1 MKTPEKRE
9 DLASEQFDTIVVG
22 LGAMG
27 SAALYH
33 LASRGVKVLGV
44 DKYAPPH
51 IHGSTHGRT
60 RIIREAYYEHPCY
73 VPIVQRAYELW
84 AALEREAGEPM
95 FVQTGGIMIGPPEGL
110 LFGGAL
116 RSAEEHG
123 LAHEILEPAQV
134 HERFPGFRVPDGSMA
149 LLELR
154 AGLLLPE
161 KIVGAHLALAQ
172 RAGAAVR
179 TGVTVTAWD
188 ADDGG
193 VRLETDAGELRA
205 RTLILAAGPWL
216 PSLVPELDLPLEI
229 ERQLF
234 HWFEPASHPEWY
246 DAAHSPISLIE
257 YADDRYFATFPD
269 VGHGVK
275 AGIHHE
281 GAVIDIDAAREGA
294 TPAEGRAMTELLA
307 RYLPQA
313 AGRILDRA
321 TCVYT
326 NTPDHDFLVDR
337 HPAHANVLIAS
348 PCSGHGFKFASAIGE
363 ILADLVTKGETSFDL
378 APFALARLQA

>member
-1 MKTPEKRE
+1 VSTSDK
-9 DLASEQFDTIVVG
+9 FDVVIVG

-33 LASRGVKVLGV
+33 LASRGVKVLGIDRFV
-44 DKYAPPH
+44 TPH

-84 AALEREAGEPM
+84 ASLEKEIGEQL
-95 FVQTGGIMIGPPEGL
+95 FVQTGGLMVGPPEGE
-110 LFGGAL
+110 LFEGAL
-116 RSAEEHG
+116 RSATEHG
-123 LAHEILEPAQV
+123 LAHTILEPSQV
-134 HERFPGFRVPDGSMA
+134 HARFPGFRVPEGSMA
-149 LLELR
+149 LHEPR
-154 AGLLLPE
+154 AGLLFPE
-161 KIVGAHLALAQ
+161 KCVEAHLALAM
-172 RAGAAVR
+172 RAGATIR
-179 TGVTVTAWD
+179 SGVTVTDWN
-188 ADDGG
+188 ADDT
-193 VRLETDAGELRA
+193 VRIGTDAGELRA

-216 PSLVPELDLPLEI
+216 PALVPDLELPLEV

-234 HWFEPASHPEWY
+234 HWFEPASHREWY

-257 YADDRYFATFPD
+257 YADGRFFATFPD

-275 AGIHHE
+275 AGVHHE
-281 GAVIDIDAAREGA
+281 GSVIDIDAPRAPATEAEGA
-294 TPAEGRAMTELLA
+294 ELQALLS

-326 NTPDHDFLVDR
+326 NTPDHDFLLDH

-348 PCSGHGFKFASAIGE
+348 PCSGHGFKFSSAIGE
-363 ILADLVTKGETSFDL
+363 ILADMATTGETGFDL
-378 APFALARLQA
+378 SPFAISRFQAPAR

>member
-1 MKTPEKRE
+1 MKTAKEFE
-9 DLASEQFDTIVVG
+9 TMVVG

-44 DKYAPPH
+44 DRFVTPH

-84 AALEREAGEPM
+84 ASLEQEIGEQL
-95 FVQTGGIMIGPPEGL
+95 FVQTGGLMIGPPEGE
-110 LFGGAL
+110 LFAGAL
-116 RSAEEHG
+116 RSAKEHG
-123 LAHEILEPAQV
+123 LAHTILEPAQV
-134 HERFPGFRVPDGSMA
+134 HARFPGFRVPHGSMA
-149 LLELR
+149 LHEPR

-161 KIVGAHLALAQ
+161 KCVEAHLALAQ
-172 RAGAAVR
+172 RAGATIRTGIAVR
-179 TGVTVTAWD
+179 SWN
-188 ADDGG
+188 ADDG
-193 VRLETDAGELRA
+193 VRIETDAGELRA

-216 PSLVPELDLPLEI
+216 PALVPDLELPLEV

-257 YADDRYFATFPD
+257 YADGRFFATFPD

-281 GAVIDIDAAREGA
+281 GAVIDIDAPRAPATAAEGA
-294 TPAEGRAMTELLA
+294 EMQGLLA

-326 NTPDHDFLVDR
+326 NTPDHDFLLDR
-337 HPAHANVLIAS
+337 HPVHPNVIIAS
-348 PCSGHGFKFASAIGE
+348 PCSGHGFKFSSAIGE
-363 ILADLVTKGETSFDL
+363 ILADIVLTGETSFDL
-378 APFALARLQA
+378 SPFALSRFQARAT

>member
-1 MKTPEKRE
+1 MTAQSQKY
-9 DLASEQFDTIVVG
+9 DTIVVG

-33 LASRGVKVLGV
+33 LASRGVKVLGI
-44 DKYAPPH
+44 DRFAPPH

-84 AALEREAGEPM
+84 AALEHEAGEQL
-95 FVQTGGIMIGPPEGL
+95 FVQTGGVMIGPPDGL

-116 RSAEEHG
+116 RSAKEHG
-123 LAHEILEPAQV
+123 LAHTILDPAAL
-134 HERFPGFRVPDGSMA
+134 HTRYPGFRVPEGSLA
-149 LLELR
+149 LLEPR
-154 AGLLLPE
+154 AGLLFPE
-161 KIVGAHLALAQ
+161 KCVEAHLALAQ
-172 RAGAAVR
+172 RAGATVR
-179 TGVTVTAWD
+179 TGVTVTGWD
-188 ADDGG
+188 ADEG
-193 VRLETDAGELRA
+193 VQVSTDAGDFRA
-205 RTLILAAGPWL
+205 NTLILAAGPWL
-216 PSLVPELDLPLEI
+216 PALIPELGIPLEI

-234 HWFEPASHPEWY
+234 HWFEPSSHPEWY
-246 DAAHSPISLIE
+246 DAAHSPISLVE
-257 YADDRYFATFPD
+257 YADDRYFATFPN

-281 GAVIDIDAAREGA
+281 GAVIDIDAARQPATAAEGA
-294 TPAEGRAMTELLA
+294 AMLALLA

-326 NTPDHDFLVDR
+326 NTPDHDFLLDA
-337 HPAHANVLIAS
+337 HPAHANVIIAS
-348 PCSGHGFKFASAIGE
+348 PCSGHGFKFSSAIGE
-363 ILADLVTKGETSFDL
+363 ILADLVTSGKTSFDL
-378 APFALARLQA
+378 APFALSRLVARG

>member
-1 MKTPEKRE
+1 MANTQE
-9 DLASEQFDTIVVG
+9 FDTVIVG

-44 DKYAPPH
+44 DRFATPH

-84 AALEREAGEPM
+84 SELEGHIGEQL
-95 FVQTGGIMIGPPEGL
+95 FVQTGGLMIGPPDGEI
-110 LFGGAL
+110 FAGAL
-116 RSAEEHG
+116 RSATEHG
-123 LAHEILEPAQV
+123 LAHTILEPADV
-134 HERFPGFRVPDGSMA
+134 HARFPGFRVPAGSMA
-149 LLELR
+149 LHEPR
-154 AGLLLPE
+154 AGLLFPE
-161 KIVGAHLALAQ
+161 KCVEAHLALAL
-172 RAGAAVR
+172 RAGATIR
-179 TGVTVTAWD
+179 TGITVAGWN
-188 ADDGG
+188 ADDG
-193 VRLETDAGELRA
+193 VRIETDAGVLRA
-205 RTLILAAGPWL
+205 QTLILAAGPWL
-216 PSLVPELDLPLEI
+216 PALVPELELPLEV

-234 HWFEPASHPEWY
+234 HWFEPASHKEWY
-246 DAAHSPISLIE
+246 DAGHSPITLIE
-257 YADDRYFATFPD
+257 YADNRFFATFPD

-281 GAVIDIDAAREGA
+281 GEVIEIDAPRAPASAAEGA
-294 TPAEGRAMTELLA
+294 EMQALLA

-326 NTPDHDFLVDR
+326 NTPDHDFLLDR
-337 HPAHANVLIAS
+337 HPAHPNVIIAS
-348 PCSGHGFKFASAIGE
+348 PCSGHGFKFSSAIGE
-363 ILADLVTKGETSFDL
+363 ILADMVTTGGTSFDL
-378 APFALARLQA
+378 SPFAVSRFQAPAK

>member
-1 MKTPEKRE
+1 MATAEE
-9 DLASEQFDTIVVG
+9 FETVVVG

-44 DKYAPPH
+44 DRFVTPH

-84 AALEREAGEPM
+84 ASLEKEIGEQL
-95 FVQTGGIMIGPPEGL
+95 FVQTGGLMIGPPEGE
-110 LFGGAL
+110 LFAGAL
-116 RSAEEHG
+116 RSAKEHG
-123 LAHEILEPAQV
+123 LAHTILEPAQV
-134 HERFPGFRVPDGSMA
+134 HARYPGFRVPHGSMA
-149 LLELR
+149 LHEPR
-154 AGLLLPE
+154 AGLLFPE
-161 KIVGAHLALAQ
+161 KCVEAHLARAQ
-172 RAGAAVR
+172 LAGATLR
-179 TGVTVTAWD
+179 TGVTVTSWS
-188 ADDGG
+188 ADDG
-193 VRLETDAGELRA
+193 VRIETDAGELRA

-216 PSLVPELDLPLEI
+216 PALVPDLELPLEV

-234 HWFEPASHPEWY
+234 HWFEPSSHAEWY

-257 YADDRYFATFPD
+257 YADGRFFATFPD

-281 GAVIDIDAAREGA
+281 GAVIEIDAPRAPA
-294 TPAEGRAMTELLA
+294 SPAEGTEIQALVA

-326 NTPDHDFLVDR
+326 NTPDHDFLLDR
-337 HPAHANVLIAS
+337 HPAHPSVIIAS
-348 PCSGHGFKFASAIGE
+348 PCSGHGFKFSSAIGE
-363 ILADLVTKGETSFDL
+363 ILADIATTGETTFDL
-378 APFALARLQA
+378 SPFALSRFQTPAA

>member
-1 MKTPEKRE
+1 MTPQKERNANTEKY
-9 DLASEQFDTIVVG
+9 DTIVLG

-27 SAALYH
+27 SSALYH
-33 LASRGVKVLGV
+33 LAARGVKVLGV
-44 DKYAPPH
+44 DKFAPPH
-51 IHGSTHGRT
+51 THGSTHGRT

-95 FVQTGGIMIGPPEGL
+95 FVQTGGIMIGPPDGA
-110 LFGGAL
+110 LFGGAF
-116 RSAEEHG
+116 RSAKEHG
-123 LAHEILEPAQV
+123 LSHAILKPTEV
-134 HERFPGFRVPDGSMA
+134 HDRFPGFRVPEGSMA
-149 LLELR
+149 LLEPR

-161 KIVGAHLALAQ
+161 KIVDAHLALAQ
-172 RAGAAVR
+172 RAGATVR

-188 ADDGG
+188 ADDSG
-193 VRLETDAGELRA
+193 VRLETDAGELRG

-216 PSLVPELDLPLEI
+216 PALVPELDLPLEI

-257 YADDRYFATFPD
+257 YADDRFFATFPD

-275 AGIHHE
+275 AAIHHE
-281 GAVIDIDAAREGA
+281 GAVIDIDAPREGA
-294 TPAEGRAMTELLA
+294 TAAEGREMTELLA
-307 RYLPQA
+307 QYLPQA
-313 AGRILDRA
+313 AGKILDRA

-326 NTPDHDFLVDR
+326 NTPDHDFLIDR

-363 ILADLVTKGETSFDL
+363 ILADLVTTGATSFDL
-378 APFALARLQA
+378 APFALSRLRA

>member
-1 MKTPEKRE
+1 MANPDE
-9 DLASEQFDTIVVG
+9 FDTIIVG

-27 SAALYH
+27 SAALHH
-33 LASRGVKVLGV
+33 LASRGVKVLGIDRFV
-44 DKYAPPH
+44 TPH
-51 IHGSTHGRT
+51 VHGSTHGRT

-84 AALEREAGEPM
+84 AALEQEIGERL
-95 FVQTGGIMIGPPEGL
+95 FVQTGGLMIGPPEGE

-116 RSAEEHG
+116 RSATEHG
-123 LAHEILEPAQV
+123 LAHTILEPADVQA
-134 HERFPGFRVPDGSMA
+134 RFPGFRVPPGSLA
-149 LLELR
+149 LHEPR

-161 KIVGAHLALAQ
+161 RCVEAHLALAR
-172 RAGAAVR
+172 RAGATIR
-179 TGVTVTAWD
+179 TGITVTGWT
-188 ADDGG
+188 ADDG
-193 VRLETDAGELRA
+193 VRIETDAGELRA

-216 PSLVPELDLPLEI
+216 PALVPDLDLPLEV

-257 YADDRYFATFPD
+257 YADARFFATFPD
-269 VGHGVK
+269 IGHGVK

-281 GAVIDIDAAREGA
+281 GAVIDIDAPRAPA
-294 TPAEGRAMTELLA
+294 SAAEGVEIQGLLA

-326 NTPDHDFLVDR
+326 NTPDHDFLLDR
-337 HPAHANVLIAS
+337 HPAHPNVIIAS

-363 ILADLVTKGETSFDL
+363 ILADMVTTGETSFDL
-378 APFALARLQA
+378 GPFAISRFQAPAT

>member
-1 MKTPEKRE
+1 MTAQSQK
-9 DLASEQFDTIVVG
+9 FDAIVVG

-33 LASRGVKVLGV
+33 LASRGVKVLGI
-44 DKYAPPH
+44 DRFAPPH

-84 AALEREAGEPM
+84 AALEREAGEQLL
-95 FVQTGGIMIGPPEGL
+95 VQTGGVMIGPPDGL

-116 RSAEEHG
+116 RSAKEHG
-123 LAHEILEPAQV
+123 LAHTILDPAAL
-134 HERFPGFRVPDGSMA
+134 HARYPGFQVPSGSLA
-149 LLELR
+149 LLEPR
-154 AGLLLPE
+154 AGLLFPE
-161 KIVGAHLALAQ
+161 KCVEAHLALAL
-172 RAGAAVR
+172 RAGATVR
-179 TGVTVTAWD
+179 TGVTVTGWD
-188 ADDGG
+188 ADEG
-193 VRLETDAGELRA
+193 VHVSTDAGDFRA
-205 RTLILAAGPWL
+205 NTLILAAGPWL
-216 PSLVPELDLPLEI
+216 PALIPDLELPLEV

-234 HWFEPASHPEWY
+234 HWFEPSSHPEWY

-257 YADDRYFATFPD
+257 YADDRYFATFPN

-281 GAVIDIDAAREGA
+281 GAVIDIDAARQPATTAEGA
-294 TPAEGRAMTELLA
+294 EMLALLA

-313 AGRILDRA
+313 AGKILDRA

-326 NTPDHDFLVDR
+326 NTPDHDFLLDA
-337 HPAHANVLIAS
+337 HPAHANVIIAS
-348 PCSGHGFKFASAIGE
+348 PCSGHGFKFSSAIGE
-363 ILADLVTKGETSFDL
+363 ILADLVTTGETSFDL
-378 APFALARLQA
+378 APFALSRLVARG

>member
-1 MKTPEKRE
+1 MMAR
-9 DLASEQFDTIVVG
+9 DEQFETIIVG

-27 SAALYH
+27 SAALHH
-33 LASRGVKVLGV
+33 LASRGVKVLGI
-44 DKYAPPH
+44 DRLETPH

-84 AALEREAGEPM
+84 ASLEREIGEPL
-95 FVQTGGIMIGPPEGL
+95 FVQTGGLMIGPPDGE
-110 LFGGAL
+110 LFAGAL
-116 RSAEEHG
+116 RSATEHG

-134 HERFPGFRVPDGSMA
+134 HARFPGFRVPEGSRA
-149 LLELR
+149 LHEPR
-154 AGLLLPE
+154 AGLLFPE
-161 KIVGAHLALAQ
+161 KCVEAHLALAK
-172 RAGAAVR
+172 RAGATIR
-179 TGVTVTAWD
+179 TGVTVTGWD
-188 ADDGG
+188 ADDG
-193 VRLETDAGELRA
+193 VRVLTDAGELRA
-205 RTLILAAGPWL
+205 KTLILAAGPWL
-216 PSLVPELDLPLEI
+216 PSLVPDLDLPLEV

-234 HWFEPASHPEWY
+234 HWFEPASHKEWY
-246 DAAHSPISLIE
+246 DAEHSPISLIE
-257 YADDRYFATFPD
+257 YADGRFFATFPD

-281 GAVIDIDAAREGA
+281 GAIIDIDDPRAPASDAEGA
-294 TPAEGRAMTELLA
+294 EMTALLA

-326 NTPDHDFLVDR
+326 NTPDHDFLLDR
-337 HPAHANVLIAS
+337 HPEHPNVIIAS

-363 ILADLVTKGETSFDL
+363 IVADLVARGESSFDL
-378 APFALARLQA
+378 SPFAISRLLPRG

>member
-1 MKTPEKRE
+1 VATAEK
-9 DLASEQFDTIVVG
+9 FDAVIVG

-44 DKYAPPH
+44 DRLVTPH

-84 AALEREAGEPM
+84 ASLEREIGEQL
-95 FVQTGGIMIGPPEGL
+95 FVQTGGLMIGPPGGEI
-110 LFGGAL
+110 FAGAL
-116 RSAEEHG
+116 RSATEHG
-123 LAHEILEPAQV
+123 LAHTIMEPAEV
-134 HERFPGFRVPDGSMA
+134 HGRFPGFRVPAGSMA
-149 LLELR
+149 LHEPR
-154 AGLLLPE
+154 AGLLFPE
-161 KIVGAHLALAQ
+161 KCVEAHLALAL
-172 RAGAAVR
+172 RAGATIR
-179 TGVTVTAWD
+179 TGVTVTGWD
-188 ADDGG
+188 ADDGA
-193 VRLETDAGELRA
+193 RIETDAGELRA

-216 PSLVPELDLPLEI
+216 PALVPDLELPLEI

-257 YADDRYFATFPD
+257 YADDRFFATFPD

-275 AGIHHE
+275 AGVHHE
-281 GAVIDIDAAREGA
+281 GVIIDIDAPRTPASEAEGA
-294 TPAEGRAMTELLA
+294 EMQALLA

-326 NTPDHDFLVDR
+326 NTPDHDFVIDR
-337 HPAHANVLIAS
+337 HPAHANVIIAS
-348 PCSGHGFKFASAIGE
+348 PCSGHGFKFSSAVGE
-363 ILADLVTKGETSFDL
+363 LLADMVTKGGTSFDL
-378 APFALARLQA
+378 SPFAIARFEARTT

>member
-1 MKTPEKRE
+1 MTRT
-9 DLASEQFDTIVVG
+9 DTFDTVIVG

-27 SAALYH
+27 SSALYY
-33 LASRGVKVLGV
+33 LAARGVRVLGV
-44 DKYAPPH
+44 DRFPTPH

-84 AALEREAGEPM
+84 ASLEKTIGEQL
-95 FVQTGGIMIGPPEGL
+95 FVQTGGLMIGPPEGE
-110 LFGGAL
+110 LFAGAL
-116 RSAEEHG
+116 RSATEHG
-123 LAHEILEPAQV
+123 LAHEILDPAET
-134 HERFPGFRVPDGSMA
+134 HARFPGFRVPAGSQA
-149 LLELR
+149 LHEPR
-154 AGLLLPE
+154 AGLLFPE
-161 KIVGAHLALAQ
+161 KCVEAHLSLAA
-172 RAGAAVR
+172 RAGATIR
-179 TGVTVTAWD
+179 SGVTVTGWNA
-188 ADDGG
+188 ADD
-193 VRLETDAGELRA
+193 VRIQTDAGELRA

-216 PSLVPELDLPLEI
+216 PSLVPHLELPLEV

-234 HWFEPASHPEWY
+234 HWFEPAAHPEWY

-257 YADDRYFATFPD
+257 YADGRFFATFPD

-275 AGIHHE
+275 SGVHHE
-281 GAVIDIDAAREGA
+281 GAVIDIDAPRAPA
-294 TPAEGRAMTELLA
+294 SDAEGVEMRALLA

-326 NTPDHDFLVDR
+326 NTPDHDFLLDR
-337 HPAHANVLIAS
+337 HPVHPNVLIAS

-363 ILADLVTKGETSFDL
+363 ILADMVTIGETRFDL
-378 APFALARLQA
+378 EPFALSRLLPRV

>member
-1 MKTPEKRE
+1 MTTQSQKY
-9 DLASEQFDTIVVG
+9 DTIVIG

-33 LASRGVKVLGV
+33 LASRGVKVLGI
-44 DKYAPPH
+44 DRFAPPH

-84 AALEREAGEPM
+84 AALEREAGEQL
-95 FVQTGGIMIGPPEGL
+95 FVQTGGVMIGPPDGL

-116 RSAEEHG
+116 RSAKEHG
-123 LAHEILEPAQV
+123 LAHTILDPVAL
-134 HERFPGFRVPDGSMA
+134 RARYPGFQVPSGSLA
-149 LLELR
+149 LLEPR
-154 AGLLLPE
+154 AGLLFPE
-161 KIVGAHLALAQ
+161 KCVEAHLALAE
-172 RAGAAVR
+172 RAGATVR
-179 TGVTVTAWD
+179 TGVTVTRWD
-188 ADDGG
+188 ADEG
-193 VRLETDAGELRA
+193 VHVSTDAGDFRA
-205 RTLILAAGPWL
+205 NTLILAAGPWL
-216 PSLVPELDLPLEI
+216 PALIPELGIPLEI

-234 HWFEPASHPEWY
+234 HWFEPSSHPEWY

-281 GAVIDIDAAREGA
+281 GAVIDIDAARQPATAAEGA
-294 TPAEGRAMTELLA
+294 EMLALLG

-326 NTPDHDFLVDR
+326 NTPDHDFLLDA
-337 HPAHANVLIAS
+337 HPAHPNVIIAS
-348 PCSGHGFKFASAIGE
+348 PCSGHGFKFSSAIGE
-363 ILADLVTKGETSFDL
+363 ILADLVTTGETSFDL
-378 APFALARLQA
+378 APFAISRLMPNA

>member
-1 MKTPEKRE
+1 VAITEK
-9 DLASEQFDTIVVG
+9 FDVVIVG

-44 DKYAPPH
+44 DRFATPH

-84 AALEREAGEPM
+84 SSLEREIGEQL
-95 FVQTGGIMIGPPEGL
+95 FVQTGGLMIGPPDGEI
-110 LFGGAL
+110 FAGAL
-116 RSAEEHG
+116 RSATEHG
-123 LAHEILEPAQV
+123 LAHTILEPAEV
-134 HERFPGFRVPDGSMA
+134 HARFPGFRVPADSMA
-149 LLELR
+149 LHEPR
-154 AGLLLPE
+154 AGLLFPE
-161 KIVGAHLALAQ
+161 KCVESHLALAL
-172 RAGAAVR
+172 RAGATIR
-179 TGVTVTAWD
+179 TGVSVTGWD
-188 ADDGG
+188 ADDD
-193 VRLETDAGELRA
+193 VRIETDAGELRA

-216 PSLVPELDLPLEI
+216 PALVPELELPLEI

-257 YADDRYFATFPD
+257 YADDRFFATFPD

-281 GAVIDIDAAREGA
+281 GAIIDIDDPRAPASEAEGA
-294 TPAEGRAMTELLA
+294 EMRALLA

-326 NTPDHDFLVDR
+326 NTPDHDFLLDR
-337 HPAHANVLIAS
+337 HPAYPNVIIAS
-348 PCSGHGFKFASAIGE
+348 PCSGHGFKFSSAIGE
-363 ILADLVTKGETSFDL
+363 ILASMVTTGETSFDL
-378 APFALARLQA
+378 GPFALSRLLPRV

>member
-1 MKTPEKRE
+1 MATAET
-9 DLASEQFDTIVVG
+9 FDTVVVG

-44 DKYAPPH
+44 DRYATPH

-84 AALEREAGEPM
+84 AALEREIGEQL
-95 FVQTGGIMIGPPEGL
+95 FVQTGGLMIGPPEGE
-110 LFGGAL
+110 LFAGAL
-116 RSAEEHG
+116 RSAKEHG
-123 LAHEILEPAQV
+123 LAHTILEPAQV
-134 HERFPGFRVPDGSMA
+134 HARYPGFRVPRGSMA
-149 LLELR
+149 LHEPR

-161 KIVGAHLALAQ
+161 KCVEAHLALAQ
-172 RAGAAVR
+172 RAGATIR
-179 TGVTVTAWD
+179 TGIEVTRFT
-188 ADDGG
+188 ADDG
-193 VRLETDAGELRA
+193 VRIETNAGELRA

-216 PSLVPELDLPLEI
+216 PALVPDLELPLEV

-257 YADDRYFATFPD
+257 YASGRFFATFPD

-281 GAVIDIDAAREGA
+281 GAVIDIDAPRASA
-294 TPAEGRAMTELLA
+294 SPAEGAEMQALLA
-307 RYLPQA
+307 RYLPEA

-326 NTPDHDFLVDR
+326 NTPDHDFLLDR
-337 HPAHANVLIAS
+337 HPAHPGVIIAS

-363 ILADLVTKGETSFDL
+363 ILADLVSTGETGFDL
-378 APFALARLQA
+378 GPFALSRFQAPAT

>member
-1 MKTPEKRE
+1 MKTAKEFE
-9 DLASEQFDTIVVG
+9 TVVVG

-44 DKYAPPH
+44 DRFVTPH

-84 AALEREAGEPM
+84 ASLEQEIGEQL
-95 FVQTGGIMIGPPEGL
+95 FVQTGGLMIGPPEGE
-110 LFGGAL
+110 LFAGAL
-116 RSAEEHG
+116 RSAKEHG
-123 LAHEILEPAQV
+123 LAHTILEPAQV
-134 HERFPGFRVPDGSMA
+134 HARFPGFRVPHGSMA
-149 LLELR
+149 LHEPR

-161 KIVGAHLALAQ
+161 KCVEAHLALAQ
-172 RAGAAVR
+172 RAGATIRTGIAVR
-179 TGVTVTAWD
+179 SWN
-188 ADDGG
+188 ADDG
-193 VRLETDAGELRA
+193 VRIETDAGELRA

-216 PSLVPELDLPLEI
+216 PALVPDLELPLEV

-257 YADDRYFATFPD
+257 YADGRFFATFPD

-281 GAVIDIDAAREGA
+281 GAVIDIDAPRAPATAAEGA
-294 TPAEGRAMTELLA
+294 EMQGLLA

-326 NTPDHDFLVDR
+326 NTPDHDFLLDR
-337 HPAHANVLIAS
+337 HPVHPNVIIAS
-348 PCSGHGFKFASAIGE
+348 PCSGHGFKFSSAIGE
-363 ILADLVTKGETSFDL
+363 ILADIVLTGETSFDL
-378 APFALARLQA
+378 SPFALSRFQARAT

>member
-1 MKTPEKRE
+1 MTAQSQKY
-9 DLASEQFDTIVVG
+9 DTIVVG

-33 LASRGVKVLGV
+33 LASRGVKVLGI
-44 DKYAPPH
+44 DRFAPPH

-84 AALEREAGEPM
+84 AALEREAGEQL
-95 FVQTGGIMIGPPEGL
+95 FVQTGGVMIGPPDGL

-116 RSAEEHG
+116 RSAKEHG
-123 LAHEILEPAQV
+123 LAHTILDPAAL
-134 HERFPGFRVPDGSMA
+134 HARYPGFRVPSGSLA
-149 LLELR
+149 LLEPR
-154 AGLLLPE
+154 AGLLFPE
-161 KIVGAHLALAQ
+161 KCVEAHLALAQ
-172 RAGAAVR
+172 RAGATVR
-179 TGVTVTAWD
+179 TGVTVTGWD
-188 ADDGG
+188 ADEG
-193 VRLETDAGELRA
+193 VHVSTDAGDFRA
-205 RTLILAAGPWL
+205 NTLILAAGPWL
-216 PSLVPELDLPLEI
+216 PALIPELGIPLEI

-234 HWFEPASHPEWY
+234 HWFEPSSHPEWY

-257 YADDRYFATFPD
+257 YADDRYFATFPN

-281 GAVIDIDAAREGA
+281 GAVIDIDAARQPATAAEGA
-294 TPAEGRAMTELLA
+294 AMLALLA

-326 NTPDHDFLVDR
+326 NTPDHDFLLDA
-337 HPAHANVLIAS
+337 HPAHPNVIIAS
-348 PCSGHGFKFASAIGE
+348 PCSGHGFKFSSAIGE
-363 ILADLVTKGETSFDL
+363 ILADLVTRGETSFDL
-378 APFALARLQA
+378 APFALSRLVARG

>member
-1 MKTPEKRE
+1 MTAIER
-9 DLASEQFDTIVVG
+9 FDTVVVG

-33 LASRGVKVLGV
+33 LASRGVKVLGI
-44 DKYAPPH
+44 DRFATPH

-84 AALEREAGEPM
+84 SALEREIGEQL
-95 FVQTGGIMIGPPEGL
+95 FVQTGGLMIGPPDGE
-110 LFGGAL
+110 LFAGAL
-116 RSAEEHG
+116 RSATEHG
-123 LAHEILEPAQV
+123 LAHTIMEPRDV
-134 HERFPGFRVPDGSMA
+134 HERFPGFRVPEGSQA
-149 LLELR
+149 LHEPR
-154 AGLLLPE
+154 AGLLFPE
-161 KIVGAHLALAQ
+161 KCVETHLSLAL
-172 RAGAAVR
+172 RADASIR
-179 TGVTVTAWD
+179 TGVTVAGWD
-188 ADDGG
+188 ADDN
-193 VRLETDAGELRA
+193 VHVVTDAGEFRA

-216 PSLVPELDLPLEI
+216 PSLVADLELPLEV

-257 YADDRYFATFPD
+257 YERDRFFATFPD

-275 AGIHHE
+275 SGVHHE
-281 GAVIDIDAAREGA
+281 GPVIDIDAPREPA
-294 TPAEGRAMTELLA
+294 SAAEGVEMQALLA

-326 NTPDHDFLVDR
+326 NTPDHDFLIDR
-337 HPAHANVLIAS
+337 HPAHPNVLIAS
-348 PCSGHGFKFASAIGE
+348 PCSGHGFKFSSAIGE
-363 ILADLVTKGETSFDL
+363 ILADMVTKGSTTLDL
-378 APFALARLQA
+378 SPFAVSRFGAQAR

>member
-1 MKTPEKRE
+1 VT
-9 DLASEQFDTIVVG
+9 ASEQAFDTIVVG

-33 LASRGVKVLGV
+33 LASRGVRVLGI
-44 DKYAPPH
+44 DRFAPPH
-51 IHGSTHGRT
+51 VHGSTHGRT

-84 AALEREAGEPM
+84 AALEREAGEPL
-95 FVQTGGIMIGPPEGL
+95 FVRTGGLMIGPPEGS

-116 RSAEEHG
+116 RSAVEHG
-123 LAHEILEPAQV
+123 LEHTILSPAEV
-134 HERFPGFRVPDGSMA
+134 HARFPGFRVPEESMA
-149 LLELR
+149 LLEPR
-154 AGLLLPE
+154 AGLLFPE
-161 KIVGAHLALAQ
+161 KSVETHLALAQ
-172 RAGAAVR
+172 RAGATVR
-179 TGVTVTAWD
+179 TGVTVTGWD
-188 ADDGG
+188 ADEG
-193 VRLETDAGELRA
+193 VEVRTDAGAFRA
-205 RTLILAAGPWL
+205 RALILAAGPWL
-216 PSLVPELDLPLEI
+216 PALVPELELPLEI

-257 YADDRYFATFPD
+257 YADERFFATFPN

-281 GAVIDIDAAREGA
+281 GEVIDPDAPRVPAS
-294 TPAEGRAMTELLA
+294 PAEGAEMHALLA

-326 NTPDHDFLVDR
+326 NTPDHDFLIDTLPT
-337 HPAHANVLIAS
+337 HPNVLIAS
-348 PCSGHGFKFASAIGE
+348 PCSGHGFKFSSAIGE
-363 ILADLVTKGETSFDL
+363 ILADLVTTGETTFDL
-378 APFALARLQA
+378 GPFALSRLMPRAQ

>member
-1 MKTPEKRE
+1 MTAQSQK
-9 DLASEQFDTIVVG
+9 FDTIVVG

-44 DKYAPPH
+44 DRFTPPH
-51 IHGSTHGRT
+51 NHGSTHGRP

-84 AALEREAGEPM
+84 ASLERERGEQL
-95 FVQTGGIMIGPPEGL
+95 FVQTGGVMIGPPDGL

-116 RSAEEHG
+116 RSAKEHG
-123 LAHEILEPAQV
+123 LAHTILDPAAL
-134 HERFPGFRVPDGSMA
+134 HARYPGFQVPNGSLA
-149 LLELR
+149 LLEPR
-154 AGLLLPE
+154 AGLLFPE
-161 KIVGAHLALAQ
+161 KCVEAHLALAQ
-172 RAGAAVR
+172 RAGATVR
-179 TGVTVTAWD
+179 TGVTVTGWD
-188 ADDGG
+188 ADEG
-193 VRLETDAGELRA
+193 VRVATDAGDFRA
-205 RTLILAAGPWL
+205 HTLILAAGPWL
-216 PSLVPELDLPLEI
+216 PGLIPELDIPLEI

-234 HWFEPASHPEWY
+234 HWFEPSSHPEWY

-281 GAVIDIDAAREGA
+281 GAVIDIDAARQPATAAEGA
-294 TPAEGRAMTELLA
+294 EMLALLA

-313 AGRILDRA
+313 AGKILDRA

-326 NTPDHDFLVDR
+326 NTPDHDFLLDT

-348 PCSGHGFKFASAIGE
+348 PCSGHGFKFSSAIGE
-363 ILADLVTKGETSFDL
+363 ILADLVTTGKTSFDL
-378 APFALARLQA
+378 APFALSRLVTRG

>member
-1 MKTPEKRE
+1 
-9 DLASEQFDTIVVG
+9 
-22 LGAMG
+22 MG

-44 DKYAPPH
+44 DRFVTPH

-84 AALEREAGEPM
+84 ASLEKEIGEQL
-95 FVQTGGIMIGPPEGL
+95 FVQTGGLMIGPPEGE
-110 LFGGAL
+110 LFAGAL
-116 RSAEEHG
+116 RSAREHG
-123 LAHEILEPAQV
+123 LAHTILEPAQV
-134 HERFPGFRVPDGSMA
+134 HARFPGFRVPEGSMA
-149 LLELR
+149 LHEPR
-154 AGLLLPE
+154 AGLLFPE
-161 KIVGAHLALAQ
+161 KCVEAHLALAQ
-172 RAGAAVR
+172 RAGATHSNGR
-179 TGVTVTAWD
+179 HGH
-188 ADDGG
+188 G
-193 VRLETDAGELRA
+193 AGMRMMACASRPMRASSARA
-205 RTLILAAGPWL
+205 RSSSRRAPGFRQ
-216 PSLVPELDLPLEI
+216 LVPDLELPLEV

-257 YADDRYFATFPD
+257 YADGRFFATFPD

-281 GAVIDIDAAREGA
+281 GAVIDIDAPRAPASAAEGA
-294 TPAEGRAMTELLA
+294 EMQALLA

-326 NTPDHDFLVDR
+326 NTPDHDFLLDR
-337 HPAHANVLIAS
+337 HPAHPNVIIAS
-348 PCSGHGFKFASAIGE
+348 PCSGHGFKFSSAIGE
-363 ILADLVTKGETSFDL
+363 ILADIVTTGETTFDL
-378 APFALARLQA
+378 GPFALSRFQAPAT